1 VVSFETAVENFT
13 RSCAGYCVATYVLGI
28 GDRHNDNIMLC
39 RDGHLVH
46 IDFGWIMGKNP
57 KMGPFDRYSNEML
70 PMTDDFAAIIES
82 GELSKV
88 ENFERFE
95 QLCCDCYNVLRRQAN
110 LFVNLWALMVPA
122 ELEHV
127 RPEDL
132 SFLRD
137 AFKLGEDEVVAAA
150 FFRSLIAT
158 SLSSL
163 NLKFN
168 WMMHT
173 VKHQGLFGK

>member
-1 VVSFETAVENFT
+1 
-13 RSCAGYCVATYVLGI
+13 
-28 GDRHNDNIMLC
+28 MLC